1 MTASSEPV
9 SAPIEHNEGIGNAAA
24 LTFAAID
31 LGSNSFHMI
40 VAREDAGRLQ
50 ILDRLREMVR
60 LAEGLDE
67 HNRISPEAM
76 ERGIACLERFGQ
88 RVKGLPANNVRV
100 VGTNTL
106 RLAVNGGQFVYRAQR
121 ALGHDVDIIAGYE
134 EARLIYLGVCHALED
149 DNEWR
154 LVFDIGGGSTE
165 VILGRHFQ
173 PSEMDSLHMGCVSLS
188 RRFFADGGIDEDRLR
203 QAELAAM
210 QEFEPIVELYRRRG
224 WDTAIGSS
232 GTVNA
237 VRDIV
242 HALGLASEGIPRTS
256 MAPLRVALLSAGHVD
271 ALDLHGLQRQ
281 RAPVFPGGYAVLSAA
296 FEAFGLEHMRVAQ
309 GALREGCLYDLLG
322 RFHRDDIRERT
333 VAELM
338 RRYQI
343 DPEQAASVEDTALR
357 LLDAV
362 AASWELGTERD
373 RLILRWAA
381 RLHEIGLSI
390 SHSQYHKHGA
400 YLVLNLDMP
409 GFSRGEQRLLGVV
422 IRSQRRKFPLAEF
435 EFLHEEFRPRAMNLA
450 VLFRLAVLLHRART
464 EVPSPRVEASV
475 KPYKLKLVFPPGWLE
490 AHALTRADLEQEAGY
505 LKGTGIKLKFK

>member
-1 MTASSEPV
+1 MTASSESV
-9 SAPIEHNEGIGNAAA
+9 IASVDRTDASSNSAA

-40 VAREDAGRLQ
+40 VAREDAGRIQ
-50 ILDRLREMVR
+50 IVDRMREMVR

-67 HNRISPEAM
+67 GNRISPEAM
-76 ERGIACLERFGQ
+76 ERGIACLERFGE
-88 RVKGLPANNVRV
+88 RVKGLPASNVRV

-106 RLAVNGGQFVYRAQR
+106 RLAANGGQFIYRAQR
-121 ALGHDVDIIAGYE
+121 ALGHEVDVIAGHE

-149 DNEWR
+149 DNAWR

-188 RRFFADGGIDEDRLR
+188 QRFFADGRIDENSLR
-203 QAELAAM
+203 RAELAAL

-232 GTVNA
+232 GTVTA

-242 HALGLASEGIPRTS
+242 HELGLASEGIPRTS
-256 MAPLRVALLSAGHVD
+256 LAPLREAMVSAGSID
-271 ALDLHGLQRQ
+271 ALDLKGLQRQ

-296 FEAFGLEHMRVAQ
+296 FEAFGLEHMRVAK
-309 GALREGCLYDLLG
+309 GALREGCLHDLLG
-322 RFHRDDIRERT
+322 RFHQDDIREHT

-343 DPEQAASVEDTALR
+343 DQEQTTAVEETALS
-357 LLDAV
+357 LLAAV
-362 AASWELGTERD
+362 AYSWQLISDRD

-381 RLHEIGLSI
+381 RLHEIGLAI

-409 GFSRGEQRLLGVV
+409 GFSRAEQRLLAMV
-422 IRSQRRKFPLAEF
+422 IRSHRRKFPLAEF
-435 EFLHEEFRPRAMNLA
+435 QQLHEEFRPRAINLA
-450 VLFRLAVLLHRART
+450 GLFRIAVLLHRART
-464 EVPSPRVEASV
+464 AVPSPDVEAGV
-475 KPYKLKLVFPPGWLE
+475 KPHKLKLVFPPGWLD
-490 AHALTRADLEQEAGY
+490 AHALTRADLEQEAAY
-505 LKGTGIKLKFK
+505 LKGAGIKLRFK